1 MNKKLILL
9 TCLTYFPAFLIA
21 DTTLDSEWSLSGNIA
36 LTSDYVFRGYTQTDG
51 DPAIQG
57 GFDVGHSSGF
67 FAGVWASNVESDS
80 TAPINYG
87 GANVEV
93 DLFLGWKGNITD
105 SGLEL
110 TAKALRF
117 MYPGTDYSSNNS
129 NEFSLN
135 LGYDFTVASLRGS
148 INYSDDYFGTGTA
161 WYWDTAVAVPLGPV
175 KLSLQVGRSDYEHGG
190 DYTDYSMGVSGELVG
205 LDLSLSYIGTD
216 GVPGGCITRTCKE
229 RAVFTVSK
237 EF

>member
-1 MNKKLILL
+1 
-9 TCLTYFPAFLIA
+9 
-21 DTTLDSEWSLSGNIA
+21 
-36 LTSDYVFRGYTQTDG
+36 
-51 DPAIQG
+51 
-57 GFDVGHSSGF
+57 
-67 FAGVWASNVESDS
+67 
-80 TAPINYG
+80 
-87 GANVEV
+87 
-93 DLFLGWKGNITD
+93 LGWKGNIAD

-117 MYPGTDYSSNNS
+117 MYPGSDTSSNNS

-135 LGYDFTVASLRGS
+135 LGYDFTVATLRGS

-161 WYWDTAVAVPLGPV
+161 WYWDTAVTVPIGPV
-175 KLSLQVGRSDYEHGG
+175 KLSLQAGRSDYEHGG
-190 DYTDYSMGVSGELVG
+190 DYTDYSMGVSGELAG

>member
-1 MNKKLILL
+1 MKKKLLL
-9 TCLTYFPAFLIA
+9 LSCLACFPAFSTA
-21 DTTLDSEWSLSGNIA
+21 DSTSDSEWSLSGNIA

-57 GFDVGHSSGF
+57 GFDVGHSSGL
-67 FAGVWASNVESDS
+67 FAGVWASNVESDPA
-80 TAPINYG
+80 APVNYD
-87 GANVEV
+87 GANVEF
-93 DLFLGWKGNITD
+93 DLFVGWKGDIAD

-117 MYPGTDYSSNNS
+117 MYPGSDTSTNDS

-161 WYWDTAVAVPLGPV
+161 WYWDTAVMVPLGPV
-175 KLSLQVGRSDYEHGG
+175 KLSLQAGRSDYEHGG
-190 DYTDYSMGVSGELVG
+190 DYTDYSMGVSGELAG

-237 EF
+237 AF

>member
-1 MNKKLILL
+1 MKKKLLLL
-9 TCLTYFPAFLIA
+9 TCFACFPAFSTA
-21 DTTLDSEWSLSGNIA
+21 DSTSDSEWSVSGNIA

-57 GFDVGHSSGF
+57 GFDVGHSSGL
-67 FAGVWASNVESDS
+67 FAGVWGSNVESDPA
-80 TAPINYG
+80 APINYD
-87 GANVEV
+87 GANVELDV
-93 DLFLGWKGNITD
+93 YLGWKGKITD

-135 LGYDFTVASLRGS
+135 LGYDFTVATLRGS
-148 INYSDDYFGTGTA
+148 INYSDDYFGTGKA
-161 WYWDTAVAVPLGPV
+161 WYWDTAVMVPLGPV
-175 KLSLQVGRSDYEHGG
+175 KLSLQAGRSDYEYGG
-190 DYTDYSMGVSGELVG
+190 DYTDYSMGVSGELAG
-205 LDLSLSYIGTD
+205 FGLSLSYIGTD
-216 GVPGGCITRTCKE
+216 GVPEGCITRTCKE